1 MSSRLSLGEQLD
13 EISRRVN
20 KYTRRNNHISREQ
33 IALEIEKFPEVVDED
48 GKSKIYLFGII
59 LDGKLTAKFGLT
71 TGSILDR
78 CLEYHNTSKE
88 SKKKKDSNP
97 ILLAVIHLPN
107 PEELSI
113 YEAMMK
119 RFAKSRGINLDGN
132 KEVYDLNGF
141 IKLFEDY
148 CPPGFPCYRSPYY
161 DAEIK
166 YLNQE
171 YRRLYPQDD
180 DTRSEEE
187 TQLDEVP
194 PVVNEPRHT
203 PKEVRRVVTISPKTP
218 EGTPKSKKRAGEPK
232 SKRKL
237 VFDKPPIPTT
247 RNNTMFFKLVNEMTV
262 KELTKIHGI
271 GGSTANSI
279 ILHRET
285 SPIRSLSDLR
295 KIKGVGNATFN
306 KLKSGILDKIK
317 RAQNDSKI

>member
-1 MSSRLSLGEQLD
+1 MSSSLSLDEQLD
-13 EISRRVN
+13 EISRRV
-20 KYTRRNNHISREQ
+20 KQFTIRNNHISREQ
-33 IALEIEKFPEVVDED
+33 IALEIEKFPELVDED

-78 CLEYHNTSKE
+78 CLEYHNTSRE
-88 SKKKKDSNP
+88 SKKKKDLNP
-97 ILLAVIHLPN
+97 ILLAVVHLPN

-119 RFAKSRGINLDGN
+119 RFAKSRSINLDGN

-141 IKLFEDY
+141 TKLFEDY
-148 CPPGFPCYRSPYY
+148 CPPGFRCYRSPYY

-171 YRRLYPQDD
+171 YRKLYPQDD

-187 TQLDEVP
+187 TQLDEV
-194 PVVNEPRHT
+194 
-203 PKEVRRVVTISPKTP
+203 RRIVPISTETP
-218 EGTPKSKKRAGEPK
+218 EGTPKSKKRAVEPK

-237 VFDKPPIPTT
+237 VFVKSLIPTT
-247 RNNTMFFKLVNEMTV
+247 RNNTLFFKLVNEMTHD
-262 KELTKIHGI
+262 ELTKIHGI
-271 GGSTANSI
+271 GASTAKLI
-279 ILHRET
+279 ILRRET
-285 SPIRSLSDLR
+285 SRITNFNEIRD
-295 KIKGVGNATFN
+295 IKGIGKATFN

-317 RAQNDSKI
+317 RAQNNSTK

>member
-1 MSSRLSLGEQLD
+1 
-13 EISRRVN
+13 
-20 KYTRRNNHISREQ
+20 
-33 IALEIEKFPEVVDED
+33 
-48 GKSKIYLFGII
+48 
-59 LDGKLTAKFGLT
+59 
-71 TGSILDR
+71 
-78 CLEYHNTSKE
+78 
-88 SKKKKDSNP
+88 
-97 ILLAVIHLPN
+97 
-107 PEELSI
+107 
-113 YEAMMK
+113 MK

-148 CPPGFPCYRSPYY
+148 CPPGFRCYRSPYY

-166 YLNQE
+166 YVNQE
-171 YRRLYPQDD
+171 YRKLYPQDD

-237 VFDKPPIPTT
+237 VFVKSLIPTT
-247 RNNTMFFKLVNEMTV
+247 RNNSLFFKLVNEMTHD
-262 KELTKIHGI
+262 ELTKFHGI
-271 GGSTANSI
+271 GASTAEAI
-279 ILHRET
+279 IQRRET
-285 SPIRSLSDLR
+285 SPITNFNEIRE
-295 KIKGVGNATFN
+295 IKGIGKATFN

-317 RAQNDSKI
+317 RAQK

>member
-1 MSSRLSLGEQLD
+1 MSSSLSLDEQLD

-20 KYTRRNNHISREQ
+20 KYTLRNNHISREQ

-71 TGSILDR
+71 TDSIVSR

-97 ILLAVIHLPN
+97 ILLAVVHLPN

-119 RFAKSRGINLDGN
+119 RFAKSRSINLDGN

-141 IKLFEDY
+141 TKLFEDY
-148 CPPGFPCYRSPYY
+148 CPHGFRCYRSPYY

-187 TQLDEVP
+187 TQLDEKPGEVP
-194 PVVNEPRHT
+194 PVLNSPTVV
-203 PKEVRRVVTISPKTP
+203 PKITQKQVRRIVPISPKTP
-218 EGTPKSKKRAGEPK
+218 DGTPAK

-237 VFDKPPIPTT
+237 VFVKSPILTT

-262 KELTKIHGI
+262 DELIKIHGI
-271 GGSTANSI
+271 GRSTANSI
-279 ILHRET
+279 IQRRET
-285 SPIRSLSDLR
+285 SPITNFTELE
-295 KIKGVGNATFN
+295 KIKGIGKATFN

-317 RAQNDSKI
+317 RAQK